1 MLEIAN
7 IVRRKKALE
16 TRWALYERININP
29 GISVYE
35 LSKQLKWSVG
45 KVNHHVNK
53 LIRDG
58 VITNSTKVENNRN
71 KRVLKA
77 KNWKE
82 FIKPE
87 VLEELRK
94 GLSEKP

>member
-16 TRWALYERININP
+16 TRWALYERINENP